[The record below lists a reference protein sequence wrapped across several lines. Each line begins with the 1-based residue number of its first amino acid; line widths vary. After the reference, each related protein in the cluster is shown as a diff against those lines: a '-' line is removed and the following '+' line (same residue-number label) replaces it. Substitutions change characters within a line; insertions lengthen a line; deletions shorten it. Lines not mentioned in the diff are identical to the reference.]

1 MGMLQDLLEEIPQ
14 LTVVKERVAL
24 AEEAYERALKEN
36 EELKRR
42 IAVLES
48 EHARPYPQR
57 PYPQRSYPPEPPAPR
72 KLEIGEDTARVLV
85 HLFRTKNPDERA
97 VEALAVALTMERRV
111 LQSHLDRLREANLA
125 QMTGRNYASGHAYW
139 APTAEGQRFL
149 VLGANR

>member
-14 LTVVKERVAL
+14 LTLVKERVAL
-24 AEEAYERALKEN
+24 AEEVYERAIKEN
-36 EELKRR
+36 EELKQR

-48 EHARPYPQR
+48 ERAKPYPQT
-57 PYPQRSYPPEPPAPR
+57 PYPQESYPPAPR
-72 KLEIGEDTARVLV
+72 TLEIGEDTARVLV
-85 HLFRTKNPDERA
+85 HLFRTKNPEERA
-97 VEALAVALTMERRV
+97 VEALAAALTMERRL